1 MHSRNWKWSIEMSEE
16 HPINSNFWY
25 NTGLFSVVSPMFH
38 DRNCWKL
45 SLRVLFS
52 IESVEIN
59 SSRISVDNWL
69 CWLNKK
75 GLDDWKKITVKLK
88 WNSTSNAVELSIV
101 YFLCFYRYQLILI
114 TSHDVNVETIQFHI
128 FPHFLF
134 YAEADQH
141 ENVRQAVVWKRRGLT
156 SVVEHTSSLFNR
168 LLECFVTIV

>member
-1 MHSRNWKWSIEMSEE
+1 MTFFSCKREWKLSFVHSRNRKWSIEMSEE
-16 HPINSNFWY
+16 HPINFNFWY
-25 NTGLFSVVSPMFH
+25 NTGLFSVVSPMSH

-88 WNSTSNAVELSIV
+88 WNSISNAVELSIV
-101 YFLCFYRYQLILI
+101 YFLGFYRYELILS
-114 TSHDVNVETIQFHI
+114 TSHDLNVETIQFHI
-128 FPHFLF
+128 FPTFSFL
-134 YAEADQH
+134 
-141 ENVRQAVVWKRRGLT
+141 RWGWSTWKCT
-156 SVVEHTSSLFNR
+156 TSSCMKTSR
-168 LLECFVTIV
+168 TY

>member
-1 MHSRNWKWSIEMSEE
+1 MKAYSCVHSRNWKWSIEMSEE

-69 CWLNKK
+69 SWLNKK
-75 GLDDWKKITVKLK
+75 GLDWKKITVKVK
-88 WNSTSNAVELSIV
+88 WNSISNAVEPSVV
-101 YFLCFYRYQLILI
+101 YFPCFYHYELILS
-114 TSHDVNVETIQFHI
+114 THDVNVEPSSFTCSHI
-128 FPHFLF
+128 FFSTQRLINMKM
-134 YAEADQH
+134 YDKQLY
-141 ENVRQAVVWKRRGLT
+141 ENV
-156 SVVEHTSSLFNR
+156 ED
-168 LLECFVTIV
+168 LLV

>member
-1 MHSRNWKWSIEMSEE
+1 MHSRNWKWFIEMSEE

-75 GLDDWKKITVKLK
+75 GLDWKKNTLKVK
-88 WNSTSNAVELSIV
+88 WNIISNAVEPSVV
-101 YFLCFYRYQLILI
+101 YFPCFYHYELILS
-114 TSHDVNVETIQFHI
+114 TPHDVNVEPFFFNM

-141 ENVRQAVVWKRRGLT
+141 ENVRQAVVCKRRGFT
-156 SVVEHTSSLFNR
+156 SVVEHTSSLFNW
-168 LLECFVTIV
+168 LLECLVTIV

>member
-25 NTGLFSVVSPMFH
+25 NTGLFSVVSPVFH

-69 CWLNKK
+69 RWLNKK
-75 GLDDWKKITVKLK
+75 GLDWKKNYCKGEVKQHIKCCRAVSGILSVLLSLWAYFEYSSWRKRGTV
-88 WNSTSNAVELSIV
+88 
-101 YFLCFYRYQLILI
+101 
-114 TSHDVNVETIQFHI
+114 QFHM
-128 FPHFLF
+128 FSHFLF

-156 SVVEHTSSLFNR
+156 SVVGHTSSLFNW
-168 LLECFVTIV
+168 LLECFVTIF